1 MTTQTYPE
9 KASFMDHLARR
20 MSWKRLIFWLSLF
33 IFWVMVVFPFFWMI
47 SSSFKTGAEIA
58 AREPV
63 FIPAELRPDAY
74 AELFDANAEYVEYL
88 WNHIWYRLLGGYSIQ
103 YESLTDRFQ
112 DFGINVINSMVVAV
126 PTSLI
131 AVVLSMLGAYAIARL
146 RFRGKELMLN
156 SILLIYLF
164 PGVLLIIP
172 LFAML
177 SQISQWLGL
186 FNVQDNLGVLIFT
199 YLATTLPVALYM
211 LANYFR
217 TIPDEIEQ
225 AALIDGCTRLGVIWR
240 VTMPLSVP
248 ALVSVG
254 IYTFM
259 IAWNELLY
267 ALVFLN
273 DRTMFTMPI
282 KVNAI
287 FNDPSPRME
296 VVMAASV
303 VMSVPIMILFLAME
317 RYLAEGLS
325 AGGVKG

>member
-1 MTTQTYPE
+1 M
-9 KASFMDHLARR
+9 
-20 MSWKRLIFWLSLF
+20 I
-33 IFWVMVVFPFFWMI
+33 IFPFYWMV
-47 SSSFKTGAEIA
+47 STSFKTSAEIA
-58 AREPV
+58 ARVPTFV
-63 FIPAELRPDAY
+63 PGELRWDAY
-74 AELFDANAEYVEYL
+74 QELFNPLAD
-88 WNHIWYRLLGGYSIQ
+88 H
-103 YESLTDRFQ
+103 FQ
-112 DFGINVINSMVVAV
+112 DFLVNVINSIYVAV
-126 PTSLI
+126 PTALI
-131 AVVLSMLGAYAIARL
+131 AVILSMMGAYAIARL
-146 RFRGKELMLN
+146 KFRGKDFMLN

-164 PGVLLIIP
+164 PGILLIIP

-177 SQISQWLGL
+177 SQISQLIG
-186 FNVQDNLGVLIFT
+186 FNVQDNLGVLVVL
-199 YLATTLPVALYM
+199 YLAQTLPVALYI

-240 VTMPLSVP
+240 VTMPLAVP

-259 IAWNELLY
+259 IAWNEYLY

-273 DRTMFTMPI
+273 DRSMFTMPI
-282 KVNAI
+282 KIDAI
-287 FNDPSPRME
+287 FNDPSPRMQ

-303 VMSVPIMILFLAME
+303 VMSLPVMVLFLAME